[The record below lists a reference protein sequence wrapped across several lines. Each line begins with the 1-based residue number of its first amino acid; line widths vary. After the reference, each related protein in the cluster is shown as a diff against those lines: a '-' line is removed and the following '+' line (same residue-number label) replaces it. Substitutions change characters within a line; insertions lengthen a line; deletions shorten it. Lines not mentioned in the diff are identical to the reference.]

1 MTAFLIPAL
10 NALATPEE
18 RLDFLN
24 NQLRVI
30 AVSAAQAKARGDTAD
45 LDRILVLYNKARADA
60 ITLRGQAS
68 QAEQP
73 SQFMLA
79 LASFS
84 DTATAVGVEA
94 FGVLK
99 TYANV
104 LPWLIVGALVV
115 LGVGFRN
122 KSLKV
127 GLPV

>member
-1 MTAFLIPAL
+1 MFLIPAL

-18 RLDFLN
+18 RLAFLN

-30 AVSAAQAKARGDTAD
+30 AVSAAQAKARGDAAD
-45 LDRILVLYNKARADA
+45 LDRILALYNKARQDA
-60 ITLRGQAS
+60 MTLRGQAS
-68 QAEQP
+68 EAEQP

-84 DTATAVGVEA
+84 DQATAVGVEA

-104 LPWLIVGALVV
+104 LPWLIVGALIV
-115 LGVGFRN
+115 LGIGFG
-122 KSLKV
+122 KKQLKLGV
-127 GLPV
+127 PV

>member
-1 MTAFLIPAL
+1 MFLIPAL
-10 NALATPEE
+10 NALNTPEE

-24 NQLRVI
+24 NQLRII

-60 ITLRGQAS
+60 MTLRGQAS

-84 DTATAVGVEA
+84 DQAMAVGVEA

-115 LGVGFRN
+115 LWDRIREEAAEARV
-122 KSLKV
+122 
-127 GLPV
+127 PI